1 MMNCNA
7 EQNKEKCNCTY
18 EPCERKGM
26 CCECIRYHRLKGE
39 LPACLFPADVE
50 KTYDRSIE
58 RFIQVY
64 QKRGRQMIQ
73 ETRS

>member
-1 MMNCNA
+1 
-7 EQNKEKCNCTY
+7 
-18 EPCERKGM
+18 
-26 CCECIRYHRLKGE
+26 
-39 LPACLFPADVE
+39 VE

-64 QKRGRQMIQ
+64 QKRGRQIIQ